1 MTAEQSELGGWG
13 KKAADQRMQFD
24 LYRFIGECQD
34 ALAADQPL
42 KAMREVVARTVSEPA
57 SILSALGEPRRAQI
71 QKLYCAPELTILN
84 LVWAPGMSFMPHNHQ
99 MWAIIGIYAGCED
112 NVFWR
117 RITDDAGGRV
127 EPAAAKRFV
136 VKDAEP
142 LGRDIIHSVTNPM
155 ASFTGA
161 LHVYGGDF
169 FAAARSEWDAETKLE
184 RPYSVENTLRQF
196 EDANASYVA
205 AAALAGKD
213 FK

>member
-1 MTAEQSELGGWG
+1 MGQEGRERG
-13 KKAADQRMQFD
+13 MQFD

-34 ALAADQPL
+34 ALAADRPL

-127 EPAAAKRFV
+127 EPAAAKRLV

-161 LHVYGGDF
+161 IHVYGGDF

-205 AAALAGKD
+205 AAALASKE